1 MDSRQER
8 EESSEAEETSVAPS
22 KLKTAARYAM
32 LGFAPL
38 VAVVALV
45 VAVMAVSGNR
55 SGEEELGKAVAATD
69 GLKKDLEAARTELD
83 RLRLAMASDKS
94 RQEEERLKQKELEA
108 RLVQNI
114 TQLQVKMK
122 ISPTLEQQL
131 QPPAS
136 APAAAPAAA
145 SAAAAPAAMSATKDT
160 GKELSPQ
167 VKAIKEA
174 IEKFNRQ

>member
-1 MDSRQER
+1 MDNRQDR
-8 EESSEAEETSVAPS
+8 EESSEAETSVAPS
-22 KLKTAARYAM
+22 KLQLAARYAM

-38 VAVVALV
+38 VAVMALV
-45 VAVMAVSGNR
+45 VAVVAVSGNR
-55 SGEEELGKAVAATD
+55 SGEEQLGKAVAATE
-69 GLKKDLEAARTELD
+69 GLEKDLEAAKTELD

-114 TQLQVKMK
+114 TQLQMKAK

-136 APAAAPAAA
+136 APAAA
-145 SAAAAPAAMSATKDT
+145 SAAGAPATMSPATGA

-174 IEKFNRQ
+174 IEKFNKQ